1 MKKVAITLLILTFC
15 AMAYAGPER
24 YSGKEMKQVAP
35 VPVAECPNWTGF
47 YVGGFGGYKFA
58 PINSDLNLFGDW
70 NDGFPEVSGLES
82 AGSENLDSSGAEA
95 GSLIGYNY
103 QWHNWVFGAEAAGG
117 YLWLRDSN
125 QTGILTNGGNRNTYD
140 VSTSFKTHYLAT
152 FSPRIGYAFCKWMP
166 YITGGLAVGD
176 LDFFQQINEHD
187 TFFREGGSHSE
198 NNAGWFVGGGL
209 QYAITHH
216 WSVRGQYQYV
226 DLGSVSF
233 DHKGTSPFPG
243 FIGHSEA
250 ELREH
255 NVSLA
260 VIFQF

>member
-1 MKKVAITLLILTFC
+1 
-15 AMAYAGPER
+15 
-24 YSGKEMKQVAP
+24 
-35 VPVAECPNWTGF
+35 
-47 YVGGFGGYKFA
+47 
-58 PINSDLNLFGDW
+58 
-70 NDGFPEVSGLES
+70 
-82 AGSENLDSSGAEA
+82 
-95 GSLIGYNY
+95 
-103 QWHNWVFGAEAAGG
+103 
-117 YLWLRDSN
+117 
-125 QTGILTNGGNRNTYD
+125 
-140 VSTSFKTHYLAT
+140 
-152 FSPRIGYAFCKWMP
+152 
-166 YITGGLAVGD
+166 
-176 LDFFQQINEHD
+176 
-187 TFFREGGSHSE
+187 
-198 NNAGWFVGGGL
+198 VGGGL